1 MTQEHAPQTITRLA
15 QASSSLAAM
24 TNTAGDD
31 RRPASERLADE
42 LRQSIESG
50 ELAAGAKLPSERE
63 LAEQH
68 NIARNTARQAIRLLA
83 ESGLVVAEHGRGV
96 FVRPAIAV
104 IRLGNDR
111 YSPRYRSTG
120 LSPFLLECAKQGKA
134 GRFEVLSVERV
145 IPPAD
150 VADRLHLSPDT
161 KSALRRENVFWA
173 DADPIQRVTTW
184 LPWPLAEDTALL
196 RDEVGHPFGIHGIL
210 EERGH
215 TMTRILDEISA
226 RMPTPDEREHL
237 RISPGIPVLDV
248 LHTSIDTDGEPYE
261 LTRFVMRADLSGLR
275 YDAPVE

>member
-1 MTQEHAPQTITRLA
+1 M
-15 QASSSLAAM
+15 SS
-24 TNTAGDD
+24 TDTGD
-31 RRPASERLADE
+31 RRPASERLAAD

-50 ELAAGAKLPSERE
+50 ALAAGAKLPSERE
-63 LAEQH
+63 LAEEH
-68 NIARNTARQAIRLLA
+68 GIARNTARQAVRLLI

-96 FVRPAIAV
+96 FVRPQTSV

-111 YSPRYRSTG
+111 YSPRYRDTG

-145 IPPAD
+145 NPPAD
-150 VADRLHLSPDT
+150 VAARLDLDPDT
-161 KSALRRENVFWA
+161 PSALRRENVFWA
-173 DADPIQRVTTW
+173 DADPVQRVTTW
-184 LPWPLAEDTALL
+184 LPWSLAEGTALL

-215 TMTRILDEISA
+215 TMARISDEVSA
-226 RMPTPDEREHL
+226 RMPTPDERERLHL
-237 RISPGIPVLDV
+237 TSGTPVLDV

>member
-1 MTQEHAPQTITRLA
+1 MTSPE
-15 QASSSLAAM
+15 
-24 TNTAGDD
+24 GGD

-42 LRQSIESG
+42 LRVSIESG

-63 LAEQH
+63 LAELH
-68 NIARNTARQAIRLLA
+68 GIARNTARQAIRLLA

-96 FVRPAIAV
+96 FVRPAISV

-111 YSPRYRSTG
+111 YSPRYRETG

-145 IPPAD
+145 TPPAD
-150 VADRLHLSPDT
+150 VAARLKISPDT
-161 KSALRRENVFWA
+161 ASALQRENVFWA
-173 DADPIQRVTTW
+173 DADPVQRVTTW
-184 LPWPLAEDTALL
+184 LPWAVADGTSLL

-215 TMTRILDEISA
+215 TMTRIHDEISA

-237 RISPGIPVLDV
+237 QLSPGVPVLDV
-248 LHTSIDTDGEPYE
+248 LHTSIDTEGEPYE

>member
-1 MTQEHAPQTITRLA
+1 MTAPE
-15 QASSSLAAM
+15 
-24 TNTAGDD
+24 GGD

-42 LRQSIESG
+42 LRVSIESG

-63 LAEQH
+63 LAELH
-68 NIARNTARQAIRLLA
+68 GIARNTARQAIRLLA

-96 FVRPAIAV
+96 FVRPALSV
-104 IRLGNDR
+104 VRLGNDR
-111 YSPRYRSTG
+111 YSPRYRETG

-145 IPPAD
+145 TPPAD
-150 VADRLHLSPDT
+150 VAARLKLSPDSA
-161 KSALRRENVFWA
+161 SALRRENVFWA
-173 DADPIQRVTTW
+173 DADPVQRVTTW
-184 LPWPLAEDTALL
+184 LPWALAEDTALL

-215 TMTRILDEISA
+215 TMARIHDEISA

-237 RISPGIPVLDV
+237 QLSPGVPVLDV
-248 LHTSIDTDGEPYE
+248 LHTSIDTEGEPYE

>member
-1 MTQEHAPQTITRLA
+1 MTSPE
-15 QASSSLAAM
+15 
-24 TNTAGDD
+24 GGD

-42 LRQSIESG
+42 LRRSIESG
-50 ELAAGAKLPSERE
+50 QLPAGARLPSERE
-63 LAEQH
+63 LAELH
-68 NIARNTARQAIRLLA
+68 GIARNTARQAIRLLA

-96 FVRPAIAV
+96 FVRPAISV

-111 YSPRYRSTG
+111 YSPRYRDTG
-120 LSPFLLECAKQGKA
+120 LSPFLLECAKRGKA

-150 VADRLHLSPDT
+150 VAAQLKLSPDT
-161 KSALRRENVFWA
+161 ASALRRENVFWA
-173 DADPIQRVTTW
+173 DADPVQRVTTW
-184 LPWPLAEDTALL
+184 LPWALADGTGLL

-215 TMTRILDEISA
+215 TMARIQDEVSA

-237 RISPGIPVLDV
+237 QLSPGVPVLDV
-248 LHTSIDTDGEPYE
+248 LHTSIDTEGEPYE